1 MPKEMTRNKTYK
13 TYWLETYGCQMNK
26 AESGFLE
33 YELQERG
40 WSRADSPAEAQV
52 VVLNT
57 CSVRKTAEDRIWGR
71 LASSRRRRSAM
82 PFVWF

>member
-1 MPKEMTRNKTYK
+1 MSKETTRNK

-40 WSRADSPAEAQV
+40 WSQAGSPAEAEV

-71 LASSRRRRSAM
+71 LGFFKAEKKRHAFR
-82 PFVWF
+82 